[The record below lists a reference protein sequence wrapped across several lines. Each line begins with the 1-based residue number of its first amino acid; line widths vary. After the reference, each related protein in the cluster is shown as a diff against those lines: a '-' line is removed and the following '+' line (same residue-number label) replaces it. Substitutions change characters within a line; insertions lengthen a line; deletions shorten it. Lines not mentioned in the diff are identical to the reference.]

1 MAIDE
6 PSAFN
11 RLFGLDLNPLPIV
24 LKIISSDGIPGPEVI
39 TLFRSKLINLLG
51 YQLPE
56 TFKIHLFL
64 IRLLQIKVLGRQCS
78 WYHTLLL
85 GMFKVNNIMGL
96 YLALLLKVLISC
108 MQNKFPVTF
117 WLVFVDDWNTFSSG
131 FLDWGAFLHVALFN
145 AAFLRLDHV
154 VMFV

>member
-64 IRLLQIKVLGRQCS
+64 IRLLQIKVLGRQGS
-78 WYHTLLL
+78 
-85 GMFKVNNIMGL
+85 
-96 YLALLLKVLISC
+96 
-108 MQNKFPVTF
+108 
-117 WLVFVDDWNTFSSG
+117 
-131 FLDWGAFLHVALFN
+131 
-145 AAFLRLDHV
+145 
-154 VMFV
+154 